1 MPEVVPEVPLLDDEP
16 DELDDEELLLLEDP
30 LDDPLEEPLDDP
42 LDDDE
47 LPVDELP
54 VDDVMMPDVPPDDEL
69 ELDEEELDD
78 ELDELD
84 DDELALLPELEVT
97 LPDDEVTLPDDEVTL
112 PELEVTLPD
121 DEVTLPE
128 VVDVVL
134 VTPPVEVLTPPVE
147 VLTPPV
153 EVVLVIPPVEVE
165 TPPVVVDVD
174 EPPLPP
180 ELVEVDEPVVE
191 LSISIS
197 ILMPEVLPVV
207 PLLLDEPEVDVL
219 VVVDRL
225 TLPPP
230 LLLPPKKPPKKPLE
244 PPPKPPE
251 PPMTIGWPPP
261 PPLTR
266 WPCGMGRGNAGSG
279 RAATS
284 TSGSTSITRRMRRVS
299 RLGRRRST
307 TRRALW
313 RSFTSTSPPD
323 LYDVV
328 AVCGSATWTA
338 PPASKAVPAAAAD
351 NFARANL
358 IDMPGLS
365 SHFPVSRLG
374 PMLAFT
380 VLPSLQRACDRP
392 LGQCGKGFGRGQIV
406 VLCQANRAAGALCP
420 TMEPNGVD
428 CPRNVNARLDPQRS
442 FAGIE

>member
-1 MPEVVPEVPLLDDEP
+1 MPGSGTSVPEVVPEVPLLDEDDEL
-16 DELDDEELLLLEDP
+16 LDDEDDELLLLE
-30 LDDPLEEPLDDP
+30 LDEPLEEPLDEP
-42 LDDDE
+42 LDDEDDE
-47 LPVDELP
+47 LPVEELP
-54 VDDVMMPDVPPDDEL
+54 VDEVMLPEVPPDDEL

-97 LPDDEVTLPDDEVTL
+97 LPEDDVTLPD
-112 PELEVTLPD
+112 EL
-121 DEVTLPE
+121 VTLPE
-128 VVDVVL
+128 VVEVVL

-153 EVVLVIPPVEVE
+153 VLVLVIPPVEVE
-165 TPPVVVDVD
+165 TPPVVVEVD

-197 ILMPEVLPVV
+197 MTTPEVLPVV
-207 PLLLDEPEVDVL
+207 PLELDEPEVEVL

-230 LLLPPKKPPKKPLE
+230 PPLPPKKPPKNPPPK

-251 PPMTIGWPPP
+251 PPITIGWPLP

-266 WPCGMGRGNAGSG
+266 WPCGRGSAGSG
-279 RAATS
+279 KAATS

-299 RLGRRRST
+299 RSGRRRST

-313 RSFTSTSPPD
+313 RSFTSTSCGRLSD

-328 AVCGSATWTA
+328 AACGSATCTA
-338 PPASKAVPAAAAD
+338 PPAIRAVPAAAAD

-365 SHFPVSRLG
+365 SHFPVNRWG
-374 PMLAFT
+374 PMPALRFFQACNEPAT
-380 VLPSLQRACDRP
+380 DRYRNAERAGTAAKLSL
-392 LGQCGKGFGRGQIV
+392 FGRGKSLPRRSVPQWNRKPRFAEQR
-406 VLCQANRAAGALCP
+406 LKREQA
-420 TMEPNGVD
+420 
-428 CPRNVNARLDPQRS
+428 
-442 FAGIE
+442 